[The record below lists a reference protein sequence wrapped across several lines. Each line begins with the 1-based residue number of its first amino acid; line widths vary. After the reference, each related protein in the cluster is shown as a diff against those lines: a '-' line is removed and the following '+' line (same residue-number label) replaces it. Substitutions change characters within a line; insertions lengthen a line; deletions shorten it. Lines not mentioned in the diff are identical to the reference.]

1 MLSLIGVH
9 DSDFVIKLSKSQIRT
24 RMYVVKSE
32 KKTLV
37 LHTYMKLKQT
47 WKKVF
52 SASVG
57 TSVLFSIYGRSS
69 PGFEVIAKIC

>member
-32 KKTLV
+32 KN
-37 LHTYMKLKQT
+37 
-47 WKKVF
+47 
-52 SASVG
+52 VG
-57 TSVLFSIYGRSS
+57 PSYIHEVEANLEESFLSISGD
-69 PGFEVIAKIC
+69 